1 MKLFDDLMNNV
12 RNLFGAP
19 AGGEH
24 TQGPK
29 VSFSSSGRSG
39 HVVYDGPE
47 GQLRMYYEFGGG
59 DVIAI
64 IDVPTEAKWATAT
77 AIPLEKRMDVL
88 HFVGKTAVQQQ
99 TRNGSYEIQ
108 DACIL
113 IR

>member
-1 MKLFDDLMNNV
+1 MKLFDDLLNGF

-19 AGGEH
+19 AGGENAR
-24 TQGPK
+24 GRN
-29 VSFSSSGRSG
+29 VSFDSSGRSG
-39 HVVYDGPE
+39 YVTYDSPE
-47 GQLRMYYEFGGG
+47 GRLRMYYEFGGG

-64 IDVPTEAKWATAT
+64 IDVPTEAKWAAAT
-77 AIPLEKRMDVL
+77 AIPLEKRMEIL
-88 HFVGKTAVQQQ
+88 HFVGKTAVQLQ